1 LITLPDLDPRAG
13 GTRFRLFPQPPFG
26 GPVELETVAVSS
38 PPGTIGPGPSD
49 LRMYTIEPLGKG
61 YPYGMNRGPFGT
73 PFRASPPWRGP
84 IVPPVLPDRAGHFD
98 YLEPGMPGFEAAH
111 VFGCIRFALDVWEGY
126 FGRPVPWHF
135 RRAFDRLEIV
145 LLPPFGNAQTGFGYL
160 EVGSYFAPSG
170 GAVPFSL
177 NFDIIA
183 HEVGHLIIYSE
194 IGQPTDLTA
203 VGEYYG
209 FHEAAADLV
218 SIIAATHFDSVVD
231 GLLAN
236 TRGNLYVLNRLNR
249 IGEVSANSQIRL
261 ASNSV
266 RLAAFA
272 GGWRGEHELS
282 LPLTGA
288 AFDILVDVF
297 HEGLLEGGLISA
309 EVEDL
314 ADQVERRPEYQ
325 GLIQDLF
332 DQAYAD
338 HPVAFKNAFLAARDY
353 LGHALAHSFLRLTP
367 HSLNYDDVAAVL
379 LEADEVL
386 SGGRYRRLIIRN
398 FELRDI
404 GLVTVGPRLVP
415 PDASSHAF
423 SSRTL
428 PPEAGRSLPPMAYRE
443 RWELA
448 RLQAG
453 QFDQKLRS

>member
-1 LITLPDLDPRAG
+1 
-13 GTRFRLFPQPPFG
+13 
-26 GPVELETVAVSS
+26 
-38 PPGTIGPGPSD
+38 
-49 LRMYTIEPLGKG
+49 
-61 YPYGMNRGPFGT
+61 
-73 PFRASPPWRGP
+73 
-84 IVPPVLPDRAGHFD
+84 
-98 YLEPGMPGFEAAH
+98 
-111 VFGCIRFALDVWEGY
+111 
-126 FGRPVPWHF
+126 
-135 RRAFDRLEIV
+135 
-145 LLPPFGNAQTGFGYL
+145 
-160 EVGSYFAPSG
+160 VGSWFTGAG
-170 GAVPFSL
+170 QAVPFSL

-194 IGQPTDLTA
+194 IGEPTNTTA

-218 SIIAATHFDSVVD
+218 SIVTATHFDSMVD
-231 GLLAN
+231 ELFAG

-249 IGEVSANSQIRL
+249 IGEVSSHSQIRL

-288 AFDILVDVF
+288 VFDILVDVF
-297 HEGLLEGGLISA
+297 HEDLLKRGLISA
-309 EVEDL
+309 DVEDL
-314 ADQVERRPEYQ
+314 ADQVERQPEYQ

-332 DQAYAD
+332 DQAYAGD
-338 HPVAFKNAFLAARDY
+338 PAAFKAAFLEARDY
-353 LGHALAHSFLRLTP
+353 LGNALAFAFQRLSP

-379 LEADEVL
+379 LDADEVL
-386 SGGRYRRLIIRN
+386 SGGRYRRLITRN

-448 RLQAG
+448 RLQARNS
-453 QFDQKLRS
+453 D